1 MTYEYS
7 HYRSTAVIL
16 IRLVHLV
23 LPNLRTIFDKSDCDA
38 TNISSVVFST
48 VKVTSHFHSE
58 YFKHVFDLGRES
70 VILGL
75 IDTHKYLFYIAIAA
89 RPVVRKRNVVHLTLL
104 GEEKYQPEN
113 LLKASMKACVL
124 IS

>member
-1 MTYEYS
+1 MIYS
-7 HYRSTAVIL
+7 KFKQNST
-16 IRLVHLV
+16 
-23 LPNLRTIFDKSDCDA
+23 P
-38 TNISSVVFST
+38 

-104 GEEKYQPEN
+104 GEELKY
-113 LLKASMKACVL
+113 VL
-124 IS
+124 NS